1 MFSKSCQYGIK
12 AVIYVAKKSLDN
24 VRVKIGDIAEATGS
38 PEAFTAKI
46 LGSLTKNQIVI
57 SVKGPYGGFEISP
70 QKMKEITVSQIVYAI
85 DGDSIYNGC
94 ALGLNE
100 CNAAEPCPMHEKFV
114 HVRDDLKNM
123 LKTTTIHDLATNL
136 KLGKSILLR

>member
-12 AVIYVAKKSLDN
+12 AILYVAQKSLDGN
-24 VRVKIGDIAEATGS
+24 RVKIGDISENIGS

-46 LGSLTKNQIVI
+46 MSALTKEGIVNSI
-57 SVKGPYGGFEISP
+57 KGPNGGFAIELNR
-70 QKMKEITVSQIVYAI
+70 MKEISISEIVYAI

-94 ALGLNE
+94 GLGLSE
-100 CNAAEPCPMHEKFV
+100 CNAQEPCPMHEKFV
-114 HVRDDLKNM
+114 HIRNDLKQM
-123 LKTTTIHDLATNL
+123 LKTTSIHDLAYNI